1 MLVAEEFLSTLG
13 QLIKHQRS
21 LSMDQSE
28 FAKRLGC
35 GVNTVYR
42 MEKGKPIN
50 SLTLLSAL
58 ELLGLLEHF
67 TTILDDQYARV
78 ANGPQRKRRKLDED
92 FSNDF

>member
-1 MLVAEEFLSTLG
+1 
-13 QLIKHQRS
+13 
-21 LSMDQSE
+21 MDQAE

-42 MEKGKPIN
+42 MEKGQPVN

-67 TTILDDQYARV
+67 TKVLDDQYARV

>member
-1 MLVAEEFLSTLG
+1 MLIAEEFLSTLG
-13 QLIKHQRS
+13 KLIKHQRS
-21 LSMDQSE
+21 LSMEQAE

-42 MEKGKPIN
+42 MEKGQPVN

-67 TTILDDQYARV
+67 TKVLDDQYARV

>member
-1 MLVAEEFLSTLG
+1 MLIAEEFLSTLG
-13 QLIKHQRS
+13 KLIKHQRS
-21 LSMDQSE
+21 LSMDQAE

-42 MEKGKPIN
+42 MEKGQPVN

-58 ELLGLLEHF
+58 ELLGLLKHF
-67 TTILDDQYARV
+67 TEVLDDQYARV
-78 ANGPQRKRRKLDED
+78 ANGPERKRRKLDED